1 MKLDIRKKV
10 LLLVLSGILLT
21 FLLLALFFTVG
32 LYNASKTLNS
42 EADALSSS
50 ASEYAEELVEKQIQK
65 HMEEITRV
73 RAQDMNREMVEAAE
87 DTKYLADN
95 MNNLLKKGIGSGADS
110 LPNALYTDV
119 PPGKPYIHYS
129 PALVRQGVSPALQKE
144 IDIESKIA
152 DSFVQMNEYYPIVF
166 LGSRN
171 GYTIRVKKSQNKP
184 FLTEEPYRS
193 SYDVRDR
200 GWYKLGKEA
209 SGPVFTD
216 TYVDTETGNPCI
228 SCVAP
233 YYDTA
238 GFAGVIGMDM
248 DARAIYDEIMAT
260 DVTGASEQSVVI
272 GRNGEIIASSKK
284 DGVLSFTPDGRDLRK
299 SGHTSFTRVVSA
311 MVEGKTG
318 VEVVSVDGTEYYL
331 AYAPIKQT
339 GWSFGTLVEKEATLA
354 PAKEAAKGIREWT
367 ENFRGEMR
375 GSLASYG
382 TAMAAVMALLLVGGV
397 SFSTWAARRFV
408 KPILELQ
415 DGVKQIAQGNLD
427 KTLDVKTGDEIEELA
442 DSVNNM
448 SADLKTYIA
457 DLSQVT
463 AEKERIATELSVA
476 TNIQKGML
484 PRLEPDFVGDSRFEL
499 FASMDPAK
507 EVGGDFY
514 DFYML
519 DERRL
524 GITIAD
530 VSGKGVPAA
539 LFMAISKTILKSALM
554 YVDGKTNLAG
564 LVEKANRQICS
575 NNEEMLF
582 VTAFVGV
589 LDLKTGIMNFVN
601 CGHNPPLAFYKAT
614 DRFAYLPVKSGGVVL
629 GIDEEASYREERL
642 KLAPGDMLFLYTDGV
657 TEAMD
662 PDGRLF
668 SEGRLKESLDRTG
681 GAVAVREILETVRK
695 DVGAFAG
702 TAEQSDDIT
711 MVGLRY
717 LG

>member
-21 FLLLALFFTVG
+21 FLLMAVFLTVG
-32 LYNASKTLNS
+32 LYNARKTL
-42 EADALSSS
+42 DAETDGLSASV
-50 ASEYAEELVEKQIQK
+50 SEYAEELVEGQIK
-65 HMEEITRV
+65 KNMEEITRA
-73 RAQDMNREMVEAAE
+73 RAQNMNRIMVEAAA
-87 DTKYLADN
+87 DTRYLVDD
-95 MNNLLKKGIGSGADS
+95 MNNLLKKGNRSAAGS
-110 LPNALYTDV
+110 LPNGLYEDIPV
-119 PPGKPYIHYS
+119 GKPFIHYS
-129 PALVRQGVSPALQKE
+129 PALVRQGISPAVQKK
-144 IDIESKIA
+144 IDIESGIA
-152 DSFVQMNEYYPIVF
+152 DSFLQMNEYYPTVF
-166 LGSRN
+166 LGSES
-171 GYTIRVKKSQNKP
+171 GYTIRVRKKQKQSSVTTDRLP
-184 FLTEEPYRS
+184 D
-193 SYDVRDR
+193 SYDARER
-200 GWYKLGKEA
+200 GWYKLGRES

-216 TYVDTETGNPCI
+216 IYFDSETGNPCV
-228 SCVAP
+228 SCVMA
-233 YYDTA
+233 YHDA
-238 GFAGVIGMDM
+238 EGCAGVLGIDM
-248 DARAIYDEIMAT
+248 DAREIYDEIMAT
-260 DVTGASEQSVVI
+260 AVKGASEQTIVI
-272 GRNGEIIASSKK
+272 GRQGQIIASSKS
-284 DGVLSFTPDGRDLRK
+284 DGVMSFARDGHDLRQ
-299 SGHTSFTRVVSA
+299 SGQSSFSRAVTD

-318 VEVVSVDGTEYYL
+318 IAVVSVDGIEYYL

-339 GWSFGTLVEKEATLA
+339 GWSFGSLVEKEATLL
-354 PAKEAAKGIREWT
+354 PAKEAADDIREWT
-367 ENFRGEMR
+367 EDFREKMR
-375 GSLASYG
+375 RHFAAYG
-382 TAMAAVMALLLVGGV
+382 TAMAVLVALLLTGGV
-397 SFSTWAARRFV
+397 SFSKWAAKRFV

-415 DGVKQIAQGNLD
+415 DGVKQIAQGDLD

-448 SADLKTYIA
+448 SADLKTYISN
-457 DLSQVT
+457 LSKVT

-484 PRLEPDFVGDSRFEL
+484 PHLEPDFVGNSRFEL

-614 DRFAYLPVKSGGVVL
+614 DRFAYLPMKSGGVVL

>member
-1 MKLDIRKKV
+1 MKR
-10 LLLVLSGILLT
+10 
-21 FLLLALFFTVG
+21 
-32 LYNASKTLNS
+32 
-42 EADALSSS
+42 
-50 ASEYAEELVEKQIQK
+50 QK
-65 HMEEITRV
+65 LI
-73 RAQDMNREMVEAAE
+73 
-87 DTKYLADN
+87 
-95 MNNLLKKGIGSGADS
+95 NL
-110 LPNALYTDV
+110 
-119 PPGKPYIHYS
+119 
-129 PALVRQGVSPALQKE
+129 
-144 IDIESKIA
+144 
-152 DSFVQMNEYYPIVF
+152 
-166 LGSRN
+166 
-171 GYTIRVKKSQNKP
+171 
-184 FLTEEPYRS
+184 
-193 SYDVRDR
+193 
-200 GWYKLGKEA
+200 
-209 SGPVFTD
+209 
-216 TYVDTETGNPCI
+216 
-228 SCVAP
+228 
-233 YYDTA
+233 
-238 GFAGVIGMDM
+238 
-248 DARAIYDEIMAT
+248 
-260 DVTGASEQSVVI
+260 
-272 GRNGEIIASSKK
+272 
-284 DGVLSFTPDGRDLRK
+284 
-299 SGHTSFTRVVSA
+299 
-311 MVEGKTG
+311 
-318 VEVVSVDGTEYYL
+318 
-331 AYAPIKQT
+331 
-339 GWSFGTLVEKEATLA
+339 
-354 PAKEAAKGIREWT
+354 
-367 ENFRGEMR
+367 
-375 GSLASYG
+375 
-382 TAMAAVMALLLVGGV
+382 MALLLVGGV

-448 SADLKTYIA
+448 SADLKTYISN
-457 DLSQVT
+457 LSKVT

-484 PRLEPDFVGDSRFEL
+484 PHLEPDFVGNSRFEL

-519 DERRL
+519 DEHRL

-601 CGHNPPLAFYKAT
+601 CGHNPPLAFYKA
-614 DRFAYLPVKSGGVVL
+614 L

>member
-1 MKLDIRKKV
+1 
-10 LLLVLSGILLT
+10 
-21 FLLLALFFTVG
+21 
-32 LYNASKTLNS
+32 
-42 EADALSSS
+42 
-50 ASEYAEELVEKQIQK
+50 
-65 HMEEITRV
+65 
-73 RAQDMNREMVEAAE
+73 
-87 DTKYLADN
+87 
-95 MNNLLKKGIGSGADS
+95 
-110 LPNALYTDV
+110 
-119 PPGKPYIHYS
+119 
-129 PALVRQGVSPALQKE
+129 
-144 IDIESKIA
+144 
-152 DSFVQMNEYYPIVF
+152 
-166 LGSRN
+166 
-171 GYTIRVKKSQNKP
+171 
-184 FLTEEPYRS
+184 
-193 SYDVRDR
+193 
-200 GWYKLGKEA
+200 
-209 SGPVFTD
+209 
-216 TYVDTETGNPCI
+216 
-228 SCVAP
+228 
-233 YYDTA
+233 
-238 GFAGVIGMDM
+238 
-248 DARAIYDEIMAT
+248 
-260 DVTGASEQSVVI
+260 
-272 GRNGEIIASSKK
+272 
-284 DGVLSFTPDGRDLRK
+284 
-299 SGHTSFTRVVSA
+299 
-311 MVEGKTG
+311 
-318 VEVVSVDGTEYYL
+318 
-331 AYAPIKQT
+331 
-339 GWSFGTLVEKEATLA
+339 
-354 PAKEAAKGIREWT
+354 
-367 ENFRGEMR
+367 
-375 GSLASYG
+375 
-382 TAMAAVMALLLVGGV
+382 MAAVMALLLVGGV

>member
-1 MKLDIRKKV
+1 
-10 LLLVLSGILLT
+10 
-21 FLLLALFFTVG
+21 
-32 LYNASKTLNS
+32 
-42 EADALSSS
+42 
-50 ASEYAEELVEKQIQK
+50 
-65 HMEEITRV
+65 
-73 RAQDMNREMVEAAE
+73 
-87 DTKYLADN
+87 
-95 MNNLLKKGIGSGADS
+95 
-110 LPNALYTDV
+110 
-119 PPGKPYIHYS
+119 
-129 PALVRQGVSPALQKE
+129 
-144 IDIESKIA
+144 
-152 DSFVQMNEYYPIVF
+152 
-166 LGSRN
+166 
-171 GYTIRVKKSQNKP
+171 
-184 FLTEEPYRS
+184 
-193 SYDVRDR
+193 
-200 GWYKLGKEA
+200 
-209 SGPVFTD
+209 
-216 TYVDTETGNPCI
+216 
-228 SCVAP
+228 
-233 YYDTA
+233 
-238 GFAGVIGMDM
+238 MDM

-260 DVTGASEQSVVI
+260 AVTGASEQSIVI
-272 GRNGEIIASSKK
+272 GRNGEIIATSKK
-284 DGVLSFTPDGRDLRK
+284 DGVLSVTPDGRDLRK
-299 SGHTSFTRVVSA
+299 SGQNSFTRIVSA
-311 MVEGKTG
+311 MVDGKTG

-382 TAMAAVMALLLVGGV
+382 SAMAAVMALLLVGGV

-484 PRLEPDFVGDSRFEL
+484 PHLEPDFVGNSRFEL

-601 CGHNPPLAFYKAT
+601 CGHNPPLSFYKAT

>member
-21 FLLLALFFTVG
+21 FLLMAVFLTVG
-32 LYNASKTLNS
+32 LYNARKTL
-42 EADALSSS
+42 DAETDGLSASV
-50 ASEYAEELVEKQIQK
+50 SEYAEELVEGQIK
-65 HMEEITRV
+65 KNMEEITRA
-73 RAQDMNREMVEAAE
+73 RAQNMNRIMVEAAA
-87 DTKYLADN
+87 DTRYLADD
-95 MNNLLKKGIGSGADS
+95 MNNLLKKGNRSAAGS
-110 LPNALYTDV
+110 LPNGLYEDIPV
-119 PPGKPYIHYS
+119 GKPFIHYS
-129 PALVRQGVSPALQKE
+129 PALVRQGISPAVQKK
-144 IDIESKIA
+144 IDIESGIA
-152 DSFVQMNEYYPIVF
+152 DSFLQMNEYYPTVF
-166 LGSRN
+166 LGSES
-171 GYTIRVKKSQNKP
+171 GYTIRVRKKQKQSSVATDRLP
-184 FLTEEPYRS
+184 D
-193 SYDVRDR
+193 SYDARER
-200 GWYKLGKEA
+200 GWYKLGRES
-209 SGPVFTD
+209 SGPVFTEIYID
-216 TYVDTETGNPCI
+216 SETGNPCV
-228 SCVAP
+228 SCVMA
-233 YYDTA
+233 YHDA
-238 GFAGVIGMDM
+238 EGCAGVLGIDM
-248 DARAIYDEIMAT
+248 DAREIYDEIMAT
-260 DVTGASEQSVVI
+260 AVTGASEQTIVI
-272 GRNGEIIASSKK
+272 GRQGQIIASSKS
-284 DGVLSFTPDGRDLRK
+284 DGVM
-299 SGHTSFTRVVSA
+299 SFTRDGHDLRQSGQSSFSLAVTD

-318 VEVVSVDGTEYYL
+318 IAVVSVDGIEYYL

-339 GWSFGTLVEKEATLA
+339 GWSFGSLVEKEATLL
-354 PAKEAAKGIREWT
+354 PAKEAADDIRVWT
-367 ENFRGEMR
+367 EDFREKMR
-375 GSLASYG
+375 KHFAAYG
-382 TAMAAVMALLLVGGV
+382 TAMAVLVALLLAGGV
-397 SFSTWAARRFV
+397 SFSKWAAKRFV

-415 DGVKQIAQGNLD
+415 DGVKQIAQGDLD

-448 SADLKTYIA
+448 SADLKTYISN
-457 DLSQVT
+457 LSKVT

-484 PRLEPDFVGDSRFEL
+484 PHLEPDFVGNSRFEL